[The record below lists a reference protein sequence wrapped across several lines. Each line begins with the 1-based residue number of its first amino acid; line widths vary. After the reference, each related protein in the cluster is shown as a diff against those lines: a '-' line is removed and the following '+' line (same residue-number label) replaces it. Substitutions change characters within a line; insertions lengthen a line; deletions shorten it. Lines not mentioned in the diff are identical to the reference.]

1 MSSVEPIFIFVLLS
15 WADKYNCLWSQAAG
29 PSVDHSPIKNHTPGP
44 FPTVD
49 YIPIGLPAHSPGPQ
63 KTVPVHGTCHLGTR
77 PLGILDVSTVWC
89 ISHPSRVAR
98 ARSADPRLAAWHPKI
113 ANHTIAPALGPLYF
127 RERNMYVFSLLFPPF
142 PSNFTV
148 F

>member
-15 WADKYNCLWSQAAG
+15 WADKYNCLGSQAAG

-49 YIPIGLPAHSPGPQ
+49 YIPIGLRTHSPGPQ
-63 KTVPVHGTCHLGTR
+63 KMVPVHGTRHSGTR
-77 PLGILDVSTVWC
+77 PPRILDVSTVWC
-89 ISHPSRVAR
+89 ICHPSRVAR

-113 ANHTIAPALGPLYF
+113 ANHAIAPALGPLYF
-127 RERNMYVFSLLFPPF
+127 QERNKYVCLPPFPPF
-142 PSNFTV
+142 PSNFTA